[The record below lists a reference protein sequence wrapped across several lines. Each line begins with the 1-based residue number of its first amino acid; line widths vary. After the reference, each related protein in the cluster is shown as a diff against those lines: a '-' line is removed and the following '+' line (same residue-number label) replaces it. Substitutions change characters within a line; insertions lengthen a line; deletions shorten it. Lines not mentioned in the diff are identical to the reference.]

1 MVVKQ
6 QRRPTYSELA
16 KLAGVSEA
24 TVSRVLNGDER
35 VHPDRA
41 KRVHKAV
48 EKLGYRRNR
57 AAASLASGRS
67 GLIAI
72 VIENDLGLFA
82 DPFWGTVSTGISQV
96 LLDEGLQTLLLVS
109 QANQAHGP
117 VAHYLEGGEVDG
129 AIFFQLHRDAI
140 VKNLIK
146 QGLPVVTTGA
156 PHEAGDFVYVDSDQR
171 GGARIATEHLI
182 SKGCKRLA
190 TITGDTEATAGR
202 QRLDGFTDALSQA
215 GLNAT
220 RQQIVKGD
228 YSFESGKSAMLRL
241 LALKNRPDG
250 VFVAN
255 DLMAAGALAAI
266 DEAGFNCPDDI
277 KIVGFDDSLI
287 AQTTRPSLTSV
298 RQDILGLGMTAA
310 RLIIALLNGEKPEP
324 VVLPTELVV
333 RNSA

>member
-1 MVVKQ
+1 MKP
-6 QRRPTYSELA
+6 QRRPTYAELA

-41 KRVHKAV
+41 KRVQKAV

-72 VIENDLGLFA
+72 VIESDLGVFT
-82 DPFWGTVSTGISQV
+82 DPFWGTVSSGISQV

-140 VKNLIK
+140 VKSLIK
-146 QGLPVVTTGA
+146 QGLPVVITGA
-156 PHEAGDFVYVDSDQR
+156 PHESGDFVYVDSDQR
-171 GGARIATEHLI
+171 GGARTATEHLI
-182 SKGCKRLA
+182 ERGCKKLA

-202 QRLDGFTDALSQA
+202 QRLDGFTDAVTQA
-215 GLNAT
+215 GLSVS

-228 YSFESGKSAMLRL
+228 YSFLSGKNAMTRL
-241 LALKNRPDG
+241 LAQKQRPDG

-277 KIVGFDDSLI
+277 KIVGFDDSVV
-287 AQTTRPSLTSV
+287 AQTTRPGLTSI
-298 RQDILGLGMTAA
+298 RQDILGLGTTAA
-310 RLIIALLNGEKPEP
+310 RLIIALLNGATPKS